1 MSASSVRPAAMR
13 AIVQDR
19 YGTPEVLEPREVAV
33 PAPGPD
39 KVLIQIAAAAL
50 NAYDWHMT
58 TGTPYM
64 ARTVAGLTR
73 PKNPIPGADMAGVV
87 VAVGDDVAG
96 FAVGDEVFG
105 DIGFGAFAEYAVASP
120 RALAHKPAGVGFADT
135 AATPMAGMTALQALR
150 RGGVE
155 AGMRVVVN
163 GASGGVGTY
172 AVQIAK
178 ALGAEVT
185 AVCSTRK
192 VDMVRSIGADQ
203 VIDYTAQDFVEVVA
217 GQHVLLDN
225 VGTRPWRET
234 RRVLGEGGIQV
245 ATTGHKH
252 ALFGPLRNHLARQVA
267 STFDSRRFTWFTA
280 SVKQADLETLGGML
294 ASGRIRPV
302 IEATYPLDQVPTA
315 LRELGEGH
323 SVGKKVI
330 VL

>member
-1 MSASSVRPAAMR
+1 MR

-19 YGTPEVLEPREVAV
+19 YGTPEVLETREVPV
-33 PAPGPD
+33 PEPAAD
-39 KVLIQIAAAAL
+39 QVLIQVVAASM

-73 PKNPIPGADMAGVV
+73 PKNPIPGADVAGVV
-87 VAVGDDVAG
+87 VAVGDDVSG

-105 DIGFGAFAEYAVASP
+105 EIGFGAYAEYAVASP
-120 RALAHKPAGVGFADT
+120 RSLAHKPAGVGFEDA
-135 AATPMAGMTALQALR
+135 AATPMAGLTALQGLR
-150 RGGVE
+150 IHGGVE

-185 AVCSTRK
+185 AVCSTAK
-192 VDMVRSIGADQ
+192 VDMVRSIGAAR
-203 VIDYTAQDFVEVVA
+203 VIDYTAQDFVELVA
-217 GQHVLLDN
+217 DQHVLLDN
-225 VGTRPWRET
+225 VGTRLWRQT
-234 RRVLGEGGIQV
+234 RRVLAEGGIQV
-245 ATTGHKH
+245 ATTGPKH

-267 STFDSRRFTWFTA
+267 STFDSRRFKSFLAT
-280 SVKQADLETLGGML
+280 VDQQDLETLGAML

-302 IEATYPLDQVPTA
+302 IEATYPLDQVPAA
-315 LRELGEGH
+315 LRGLGEGH
-323 SVGKKVI
+323 SVGKRVI